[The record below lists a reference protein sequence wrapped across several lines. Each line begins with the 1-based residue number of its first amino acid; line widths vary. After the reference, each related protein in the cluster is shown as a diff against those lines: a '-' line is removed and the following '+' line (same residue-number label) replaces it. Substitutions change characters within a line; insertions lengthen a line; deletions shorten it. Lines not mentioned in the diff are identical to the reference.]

1 MLLFFQVGTSLSSR
15 ECLTSVKTMTS
26 LRWKPDSFYNFFYQK
41 ADTLAQVVLGHEMAH
56 SVIGHTAEQLTRA
69 SFIQVSTNLRVG
81 AGRRYQPLAYV
92 YFHHQQILSQVNPQ
106 LILLVPFALLWAALP
121 NDGVALVADWFFQ
134 KVCSLLSIGCWGLI
148 VSATILNVVTSTDW
162 WIPKF
167 SFF

>member
-1 MLLFFQVGTSLSSR
+1 MTPTNLCPGLPLCQTNSWWATGIFDRSTTNSGRWPLSIRWKDFLSQGLISFFAVCSRQRMLLFFQVGTSLSSR

-92 YFHHQQILSQVNPQ
+92 
-106 LILLVPFALLWAALP
+106 
-121 NDGVALVADWFFQ
+121 
-134 KVCSLLSIGCWGLI
+134 
-148 VSATILNVVTSTDW
+148 
-162 WIPKF
+162 
-167 SFF
+167 